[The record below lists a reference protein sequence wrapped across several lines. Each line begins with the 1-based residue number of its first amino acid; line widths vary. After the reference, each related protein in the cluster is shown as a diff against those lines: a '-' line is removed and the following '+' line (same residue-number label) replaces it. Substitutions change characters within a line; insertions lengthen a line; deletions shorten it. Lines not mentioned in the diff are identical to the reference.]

1 MNCVLFL
8 HPVTSGDRLS
18 EVLAEFIQGL
28 HDWNRSRNFF
38 LGAGGC
44 NAPWQNI
51 CKMEMITENR
61 VEYRERERGRERN
74 IPKHQPVIT
83 SNPMPSLHMR
93 HLAKTAQNFWA
104 GCLFEWFTGSTIMV
118 LSTSQ
123 PRHDQRKSHPPLHLP
138 FPDRYRTPTLVALFF
153 TKPVVS
159 SAVRQWIAIFCGIFH
174 LKNHPKQKTSP
185 LESRCPQSFR
195 LLLPSFGSQPWSPE
209 ASKRYQHGRSVW
221 VPLRLDWRGSVY
233 WHKVTI
239 YVIIHSNSIQ
249 CWQENGLQ
257 R

>member
-1 MNCVLFL
+1 MDELCIVSSSTRW
-8 HPVTSGDRLS
+8 HPVTAWVRFLPNSSKASTIETGHGFFFWVPVVAMRHGKIS
-18 EVLAEFIQGL
+18 AKWRWSQKTG
-28 HDWNRSRNFF
+28 WN
-38 LGAGGC
+38 
-44 NAPWQNI
+44 I
-51 CKMEMITENR
+51 
-61 VEYRERERGRERN
+61 ERERGRERN

-159 SAVRQWIAIFCGIFH
+159 SALRQWIAIFYHFPSEKSSQTENIATLVQVSPVFSASSSILWISALISWGF
-174 LKNHPKQKTSP
+174 KTVPTWQKRLSSTT
-185 LESRCPQSFR
+185 FR
-195 LLLPSFGSQPWSPE
+195 LAGKCIL
-209 ASKRYQHGRSVW
+209 A
-221 VPLRLDWRGSVY
+221 
-233 WHKVTI
+233 
-239 YVIIHSNSIQ
+239 
-249 CWQENGLQ
+249 
-257 R
+257 